1 MEYSYTIL
9 ICHGG
14 LGNTSL
20 TRMDIRYGRTVKR
33 LQSILA
39 EGLKDLCDLYL
50 KMTRPDSVYQELPD
64 FKVVFTSIN
73 TSEDAE
79 RVDTKRTQ
87 METLDKIIESLKNMG
102 VDLASGLYEET
113 RNSLIKEWLG
123 SEVLDLVEKDE
134 KNQPINPNPKNE
146 DTSSFSSTPADVQ
159 YTGEEIGD
167 EPTADNSS
175 MDNGNFEGEPVESS
189 DLEPPEDIPYQLK

>member
-1 MEYSYTIL
+1 
-9 ICHGG
+9 
-14 LGNTSL
+14 
-20 TRMDIRYGRTVKR
+20 MDIRYGRTVKR

-50 KMTRPDSVYQELPD
+50 HMTRPDSVYQELPN

-87 METLDKIIESLKNMG
+87 METLDKILETLRNMG
-102 VDLASGLYEET
+102 VDVSTGMYEET

-123 SEVLDLVEKDE
+123 SETLDLVEKDE
-134 KNQPINPNPKNE
+134 KNQPINPNPPTDEKGTE
-146 DTSSFSSTPADVQ
+146 FSSTPSNVSDTSGDNYGGTPPDDVMDFDNTNQ
-159 YTGEEIGD
+159 D
-167 EPTADNSS
+167 NVDNVDNSVDNSS
-175 MDNGNFEGEPVESS
+175 DNATA
-189 DLEPPEDIPYQLK
+189 PEQIPYELQ